1 MRTYL
6 FFFSKSNFILKKR
19 QYDVTAKDIMD
30 QGIQNNVIT
39 KTFTYY
45 NAIELLSYS
54 ELQIFPVVDN
64 LSKFFNSYLLTKF
77 LFEI

>member
-1 MRTYL
+1 
-6 FFFSKSNFILKKR
+6 
-19 QYDVTAKDIMD
+19 MD

-39 KTFTYY
+39 KAFTYY